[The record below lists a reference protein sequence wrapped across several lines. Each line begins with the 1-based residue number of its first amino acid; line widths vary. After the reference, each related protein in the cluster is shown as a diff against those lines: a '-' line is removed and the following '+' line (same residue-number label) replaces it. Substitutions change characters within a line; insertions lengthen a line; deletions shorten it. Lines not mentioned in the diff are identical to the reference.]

1 MFSSHLR
8 VQSAYRGR
16 QPLDGKFAF
25 GPNQAAFVPKARRKK
40 YMRYCIDL
48 RKNLKLI
55 LTACS
60 TLVQVALGKM
70 RLRRAKVGRLGYS
83 GEELPFSL
91 TTMEPNEA
99 KMVLEFSSHSNKEK
113 RGC

>member
-8 VQSAYRGR
+8 VQSACRGR

-25 GPNQAAFVPKARRKK
+25 GPNQAAFVPKAKRKK
-40 YMRYCIDL
+40 YMRYCIGL
-48 RKNLKLI
+48 RKNLKHI

-70 RLRRAKVGRLGYS
+70 KLG
-83 GEELPFSL
+83 
-91 TTMEPNEA
+91 
-99 KMVLEFSSHSNKEK
+99 K
-113 RGC
+113 RKRDN